1 MMARSG
7 SMTSRRFRLALL
19 FGAALG
25 LVASHSR
32 AWGDEGHRV
41 VGELAYRLASPD
53 ARAAL
58 DRLLT
63 DPGYTTLADAATW
76 PDTYARRFREYD
88 AMKSFHYVNVDPERA
103 AYSRA
108 RDCEHGCIVTALE
121 QHLALLGMGEQLSAS
136 ERRFSL
142 YWVAHLMGDLHQPLH
157 VAHPDGR
164 GGNRT
169 LLRFFDEPERKNA
182 HWIWDNGLIERRPP
196 PSPPVSDAVATDQ
209 PSYRALADALAA
221 EITPDE
227 ARRYQR
233 TVAPELLVNESLA
246 VARRAAFLRE
256 SDRVDAAYER
266 ATWPVVARQ
275 LKRAGA
281 RLAAALERALAPH

>member
-1 MMARSG
+1 MMVRSG

-25 LVASHSR
+25 LVASRAR
-32 AWGDEGHRV
+32 AWGDEGHRAI
-41 VGELAYRLASPD
+41 GELAYRLA
-53 ARAAL
+53 ATETRAAL

-63 DPGYTTLADAATW
+63 DPSYTTLADAATW
-76 PDTYARRFREYD
+76 PDTHARRFREYD
-88 AMKSFHYVNVDPERA
+88 AMRVFHFVNVPPASA

-108 RDCEHGCIVTALE
+108 RDCEQGCIVTALE
-121 QHLALLGMGEQLSAS
+121 QHMALLGRGEALTAS

-169 LLRFFDEPERKNA
+169 LLPFFDEPERKSA
-182 HWIWDNGLIERRPP
+182 HWIWDSGLIERRPP
-196 PSPPVSDAVATDQ
+196 PSPRVSDAVATDQ
-209 PSYRALADALAA
+209 PSYRALADALGASLTPA
-221 EITPDE
+221 EV
-227 ARRYQR
+227 RRYQR
-233 TVAPELLVNESLA
+233 TLAPELIVNEVFA

-256 SDRVDAAYER
+256 SEHVDAAYER
-266 ATWPVVARQ
+266 ATWPVVEEQ
-275 LKRAGA
+275 LKRAAA
-281 RLAAALERALAPH
+281 RLAAALDRALRRQ